1 MTGNCVTSLP
11 HLEHELED
19 VHVCSQS
26 CWDKYS
32 DRHRCRALIFF
43 FVCTGWELL
52 NSNLKAVN
60 FCSSLAYFDLKHVKS
75 KPKTV
80 KACNTAL
87 MAAHI
92 QGTNTT
98 LRAFANDSSP
108 VRQRLCFASLLWQY
122 RCVAGLNNSAKLCN
136 VERETAISA
145 LRGFQN
151 ASSFNLNL
159 YSSHLYWNKSISWL
173 MFKQ

>member
-1 MTGNCVTSLP
+1 M
-11 HLEHELED
+11 
-19 VHVCSQS
+19 
-26 CWDKYS
+26 
-32 DRHRCRALIFF
+32 
-43 FVCTGWELL
+43 L
-52 NSNLKAVN
+52 NSNLKVVN
-60 FCSSLAYFDLKHVKS
+60 FSSSLAYFDLKHVKP

-80 KACNTAL
+80 KACNIAL

-98 LRAFANDSSP
+98 LRAFGNDSSP
-108 VRQRLCFASLLWQY
+108 VRQRLCFASLLRQY

-159 YSSHLYWNKSISWL
+159 
-173 MFKQ
+173 